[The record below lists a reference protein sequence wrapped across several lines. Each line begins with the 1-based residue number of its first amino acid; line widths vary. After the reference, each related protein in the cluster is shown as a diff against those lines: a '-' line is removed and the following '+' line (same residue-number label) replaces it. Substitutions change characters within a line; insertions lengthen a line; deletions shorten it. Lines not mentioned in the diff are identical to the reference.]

1 LLTNALR
8 EELAKR
14 PSPPEVVL
22 LDLSPSFE
30 LDVKG
35 LDIPAKLD
43 EYVREQGGEIWVAR
57 AHQRV
62 GDMLDRGK
70 EIGAI
75 KDIPRY
81 LTDDAASAFRERQA
95 AVSAVKGKEEA

>member
-1 LLTNALR
+1 
-8 EELAKR
+8 
-14 PSPPEVVL
+14 
-22 LDLSPSFE
+22 
-30 LDVKG
+30 
-35 LDIPAKLD
+35 
-43 EYVREQGGEIWVAR
+43 
-57 AHQRV
+57 
-62 GDMLDRGK
+62 MLDRGK

>member
-43 EYVREQGGEIWVAR
+43 EYVREQGAR
-57 AHQRV
+57 S
-62 GDMLDRGK
+62 G
-70 EIGAI
+70 
-75 KDIPRY
+75 
-81 LTDDAASAFRERQA
+81 
-95 AVSAVKGKEEA
+95 